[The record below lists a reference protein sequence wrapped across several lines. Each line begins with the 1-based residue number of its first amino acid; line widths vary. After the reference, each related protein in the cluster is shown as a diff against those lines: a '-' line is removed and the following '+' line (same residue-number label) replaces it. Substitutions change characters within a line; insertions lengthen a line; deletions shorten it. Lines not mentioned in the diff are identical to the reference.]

1 MASPS
6 PQPVR
11 SGGALLAFA
20 ILAGVFAGVLLG
32 QPSLGFLAGLAA
44 GLALLALV
52 WLRDRRR

>member
-1 MASPS
+1 MDGPS
-6 PQPVR
+6 SKPMR

-20 ILAGVFAGVLLG
+20 ILAGVIAGVLLG

-52 WLRDRRR
+52 WLRDRR